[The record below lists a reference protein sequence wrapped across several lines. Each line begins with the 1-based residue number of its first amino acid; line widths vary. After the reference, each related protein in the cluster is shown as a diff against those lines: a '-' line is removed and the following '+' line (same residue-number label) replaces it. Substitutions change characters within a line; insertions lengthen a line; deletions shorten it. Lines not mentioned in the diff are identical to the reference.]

1 MLLWCNVG
9 FAKNT
14 LTMWEDSKIY
24 NKVAKQWNEFAKESG
39 FIKVFKYCD
48 SITPMSPKLWL
59 RISDCWYDEEQRLIK
74 KHKLLITDEM
84 WDLVYKT
91 YQKLFAASKE
101 HSLNATRGYDSW
113 DSYETS
119 VRNLGKSY
127 EKRFANLYLE
137 FARSLEKSANEKTIK
152 KEKDNNKME
161 AANYCSE
168 QSDKKSKEIRAEY
181 FKFCMEY
188 KGY

>member
-1 MLLWCNVG
+1 
-9 FAKNT
+9 
-14 LTMWEDSKIY
+14 MWEDSKIY

-127 EKRFANLYLE
+127 EKRFARFGLLFYFWIWSNW
-137 FARSLEKSANEKTIK
+137 TIVT
-152 KEKDNNKME
+152 N
-161 AANYCSE
+161 SW
-168 QSDKKSKEIRAEY
+168 I
-181 FKFCMEY
+181 
-188 KGY
+188 